1 IYSLD
6 ISLMGPAFFFYP
18 LYPPAE
24 GIPLDFSLAQE
35 ALTISTIPDIIIL
48 PSDMKYFI
56 KVLSL
61 GGRNEGEEQKKC
73 VCVNPG
79 RLAKGEGSGTF
90 AEIYYHGSPEMMN
103 ASIISI

>member
-1 IYSLD
+1 MAFKFLKTQFD
-6 ISLMGPAFFFYP
+6 ISKKKKKK
-18 LYPPAE
+18 
-24 GIPLDFSLAQE
+24 E
-35 ALTISTIPDIIIL
+35 ALHNASYVISL
-48 PSDMKYFI
+48 WVQ
-56 KVLSL
+56 VLSL

>member
-1 IYSLD
+1 MAFKFLKTQFD
-6 ISLMGPAFFFYP
+6 ISKKKKKKARHNASYV
-18 LYPPAE
+18 
-24 GIPLDFSLAQE
+24 ISLWVQ
-35 ALTISTIPDIIIL
+35 
-48 PSDMKYFI
+48 
-56 KVLSL
+56 VLSL